1 MIPVRP
7 SLDPARFQRE
17 PWRDVDAAR
26 GMARPPVRRP
36 ARQDRQWVSLRC
48 GSVSIGFNGRCEF
61 AIARKAGPAS
71 AKPRRRQEPLA
82 VSPARAPQCSAQ
94 GSQLPKVQT
103 WPSEGLAQKIDRRR
117 RVLVLQR
124 RNHGRG
130 RLLGDGGSSRTGVM
144 VGRCGG
150 RTCADRAEAG
160 SRQNPL
166 APATILADLAR
177 VLIPDVGTL
186 HRSRRPLPGTG
197 AAGRGY
203 LGVSIPRRLP

>member
-61 AIARKAGPAS
+61 AIARKAGPARPS
-71 AKPRRRQEPLA
+71 RGEDRSTSPLRRLA
-82 VSPARAPQCSAQ
+82 RRNAQPEDRSCRKAHVALRRPCTENRSPPARPGIAAPESRSRSFAWRWRLLSNGRDGWTVRRSDMR
-94 GSQLPKVQT
+94 GS
-103 WPSEGLAQKIDRRR
+103 
-117 RVLVLQR
+117 
-124 RNHGRG
+124 GRG
-130 RLLGDGGSSRTGVM
+130 
-144 VGRCGG
+144 C
-150 RTCADRAEAG
+150 